1 MSARLTRYRHSILV
15 GLLSL
20 ATVQPVLAL
29 SGARAGSERSASPSR
44 PYPEQ
49 TCERLRERARVMAA
63 RRQNEPAADRAAR
76 LDAQQQQ
83 IERQLDQGG
92 CNRSL
97 R

>member
-1 MSARLTRYRHSILV
+1 MNARRHGFRHACLI

-20 ATVQPVLAL
+20 ATVQPAFAL
-29 SGARAGSERSASPSR
+29 SGARAGSDRSASQSR

-49 TCERLRERARVMAA
+49 TCERLRERARVLTA

-76 LDAQQQQ
+76 LDAQRQQ